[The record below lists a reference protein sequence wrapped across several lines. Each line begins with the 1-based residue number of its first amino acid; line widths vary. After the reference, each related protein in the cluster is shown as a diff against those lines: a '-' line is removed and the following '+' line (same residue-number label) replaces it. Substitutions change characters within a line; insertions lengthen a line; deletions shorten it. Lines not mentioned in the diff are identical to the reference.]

1 MGIELL
7 RRPAGMAEPLGR
19 YSQICIVRDQD
30 IAFIAGQVGIL
41 ESGELAGDGS
51 FAAQVK
57 QTFHNIGVALGAI
70 GASFADV
77 VKTSTFIVAGQ
88 PIEEFMKARTEV
100 FEQIYPSAQY
110 PPNTILVVNR
120 LVEERLLIEIEATV
134 AVGRS
139 H

>member
-1 MGIELL
+1 MTIELL

-19 YSQICIVRDQD
+19 YSQISIVRNQD
-30 IAFIAGQVGIL
+30 IAYIAGQVGIL
-41 ESGELAGDGS
+41 ENGELAGDGT
-51 FAAQVK
+51 FPTQVK
-57 QTFHNIGVALGAI
+57 QTFHNIGIALDALGA
-70 GASFADV
+70 SFSDI

-88 PIEEFMKARTEV
+88 PIEDFMKARTEV
-100 FEQIYPSAQY
+100 FDRIFPDAQY

-139 H
+139 Q